1 MAGASSGVEGRTQSR
16 AASLGATDA
25 LCSSSILDN
34 FTDSGGLVLEQF
46 YGTRAHRVFDHH
58 SLLPLSHL
66 TTPETCDSG
75 AAAQTRTLRP
85 LALVLCFWAAVALL
99 YWPSAV
105 ALDKLW
111 TDWPGETYTHGYLI
125 LLLALWLVVRDREH
139 LAATPIRPEPLA
151 LIPLVLMSVAWVW
164 FWRAAIQELQLLLL
178 PLILYAALFAAFG
191 RRMARVAAFPIAVL
205 YFAMPLWGDIN
216 GIVQALSAK
225 ATGALI
231 WTTGIPAYMD
241 GDFVRLPS
249 GSIEI
254 ARSCSGLHE
263 LIVGLALAAIYGK
276 LSGEPWRRRLQWLG
290 LMGALSLMVNW
301 VRIFTVVIAA
311 YETDMTSSL
320 VKHHYW
326 LGWWLFAF
334 VFAAFLWWTGRAA
347 PAHLAPSPSQEQDA
361 STPTSRF
368 TIGGMPIALT
378 LAVLAVMPVLAY
390 GIDWVNSE
398 TTGAIAVQWPTAPAG
413 WAGPT
418 KADAI
423 EWQPYFVDSSGKSLT
438 RYADPTGQAV
448 EAFAVAYRVQTQ
460 RAKLLGYWNDLL
472 GHPARMRQQS
482 QRVVDSTV
490 GRWQEIV
497 TVDSG
502 GSRSLIWTRYRIGN
516 HVFVRPRM
524 SQLWYGLAAVVK
536 PPVSSLTALRTP
548 CLADCNAAR
557 ARLSAASVWL
567 QPALR

>member
-1 MAGASSGVEGRTQSR
+1 MVQNGP
-16 AASLGATDA
+16 
-25 LCSSSILDN
+25 
-34 FTDSGGLVLEQF
+34 
-46 YGTRAHRVFDHH
+46 
-58 SLLPLSHL
+58 LPLSHL
-66 TTPETCDSG
+66 TTPETCDSR
-75 AAAQTRTLRP
+75 AAVHARTLRP

-99 YWPSAV
+99 YWPSTV
-105 ALDKLW
+105 ALNRLW

-125 LLLALWLVVRDREH
+125 LLLSLWLIVRDRER
-139 LAATPIRPEPLA
+139 LATTPVRPEPLA
-151 LIPLVLMSVAWVW
+151 LIPLALMSVVWVW
-164 FWRAAIQELQLLLL
+164 LWRAAIQELQLLLL

-191 RRMARVAAFPIAVL
+191 RRMARAVAFAIGVL

-216 GIVQALSAK
+216 GVVQALSAK

-241 GDFVRLPS
+241 GDFVRLPT

-263 LIVGLALAAIYGK
+263 LIVGLALAAVYGK

-347 PAHLAPSPSQEQDA
+347 PAHRAPSPSEEQDA
-361 STPTSRF
+361 STPTPGF
-368 TIGGMPIALT
+368 TIGGRPIALT
-378 LAVLAVMPVLAY
+378 VAVLAVIPALAY
-390 GIDWVNSE
+390 GMDWANSA
-398 TTGAIAVQWPTAPAG
+398 TTSAVAIQWPTAPIG
-413 WAGPT
+413 WVGPT
-418 KADAI
+418 KADVS
-423 EWQPYFVDSSGKSLT
+423 EWQPYFLDSSGESLT
-438 RYADPTGQAV
+438 RYADPKGEPV
-448 EAFAVAYRVQTQ
+448 EAFAVAYHVQTQ

-472 GHPARMRQQS
+472 GHPERMRQQS
-482 QRVVDSTV
+482 LRMTDSAA

-497 TVDSG
+497 AVDSD
-502 GSRSLIWTRYRIGN
+502 GSRSLIWTRYRIGSR
-516 HVFVRPRM
+516 VFVQARM
-524 SQLWYGLAAVVK
+524 SQLWYGLAAIVK

-548 CLADCNAAR
+548 CMPDCNAAR
-557 ARLSAASVWL
+557 TRLDEAAPWL
-567 QPALR
+567 QPRLR

>member
-1 MAGASSGVEGRTQSR
+1 
-16 AASLGATDA
+16 
-25 LCSSSILDN
+25 
-34 FTDSGGLVLEQF
+34 
-46 YGTRAHRVFDHH
+46 
-58 SLLPLSHL
+58 
-66 TTPETCDSG
+66 
-75 AAAQTRTLRP
+75 
-85 LALVLCFWAAVALL
+85 
-99 YWPSAV
+99 
-105 ALDKLW
+105 
-111 TDWPGETYTHGYLI
+111 
-125 LLLALWLVVRDREH
+125 
-139 LAATPIRPEPLA
+139 
-151 LIPLVLMSVAWVW
+151 MSVVWVW

-191 RRMARVAAFPIAVL
+191 RRMARAAAFPIAVL

-241 GDFVRLPS
+241 GDFVRLPT

-334 VFAAFLWWTGRAA
+334 VFAAFLWWTGR
-347 PAHLAPSPSQEQDA
+347 PAPSSPAPSSDEDRRA
-361 STPTSRF
+361 SAPPAAFAVGSAPL
-368 TIGGMPIALT
+368 ILT
-378 LAVLAVMPVLAY
+378 LAVLAAMPALAY
-390 GIDWVNSE
+390 GIDLATSQAGTALTVR
-398 TTGAIAVQWPTAPAG
+398 WPTAPTG
-413 WAGPT
+413 WAGP
-418 KADAI
+418 ANSNDS
-423 EWQPYFVDSSGKSLT
+423 EWQPYFVDSSGESLT
-438 RYADPTGQAV
+438 QYADPTGGAI

-497 TVDSG
+497 TVDSA